1 MCEECLK
8 EYKDPTNR
16 RYHSEATCCPD
27 CGPLLNLL
35 DKNGKII
42 LSGYEAIIESRKLL
56 ENGKI
61 IAIKGIGGFQLAC
74 DAQNEKAIKI
84 LRKRKRRE
92 TKPFAVMVKDEKV
105 AKKWIFIS
113 DEDFKLLTSPRAPI
127 LIGRMR
133 KDDAKK
139 SIAPNLK
146 DIGVFIPTTP
156 LHIDFLEMHDTTL

>member
-1 MCEECLK
+1 
-8 EYKDPTNR
+8 
-16 RYHSEATCCPD
+16 
-27 CGPLLNLL
+27 
-35 DKNGKII
+35 
-42 LSGYEAIIESRKLL
+42 
-56 ENGKI
+56 
-61 IAIKGIGGFQLAC
+61 
-74 DAQNEKAIKI
+74 